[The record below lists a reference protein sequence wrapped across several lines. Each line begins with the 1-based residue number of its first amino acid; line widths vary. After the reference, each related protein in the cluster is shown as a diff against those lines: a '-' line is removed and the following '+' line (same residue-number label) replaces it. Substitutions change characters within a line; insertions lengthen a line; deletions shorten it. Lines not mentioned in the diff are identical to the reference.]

1 MPEATDPAGHA
12 NSLLIFCPLEN
23 YLIIITPNTVTM
35 PSAESEESKAAA
47 TPHWVLVVDDEAGI
61 YRIIAE
67 ALAAEKLEV
76 VHAKNAKDALQV
88 VEQRKT
94 EPLLVLLDVL
104 MPGMDGLTLARKLGS
119 RLKHSKIAIMSG
131 HMTDLSWWPDDLREV
146 VFLAKPFRVHDVMSL
161 LDTARSEYDL
171 EP

>member
-1 MPEATDPAGHA
+1 MTSSKPEELKTNATRP
-12 NSLLIFCPLEN
+12 
-23 YLIIITPNTVTM
+23 
-35 PSAESEESKAAA
+35 
-47 TPHWVLVVDDEAGI
+47 WVFVVDDEVGI

-67 ALAAEKLEV
+67 ALAAEALEV
-76 VHAKNAKDALQV
+76 VHAKNAKDALVV

-146 VFLAKPFRVHDVMSL
+146 AFLAKPFRVNEVMTL